1 MTRRVELFL
10 LAAVAAAAGLIPVGA
25 RASRADEAHPLATCA
40 SQAAEKP
47 ACCFSNPAYS
57 GTCQVTPGEDE
68 TCASILSYLN
78 TALASGKSY
87 CSNTDIRGGWKQVS
101 CEKKETGSRR

>member
-10 LAAVAAAAGLIPVGA
+10 LVTVAAAAGLTPAGA
-25 RASRADEAHPLATCA
+25 RASRTAHAHPLATCS

-57 GTCQVTPGEDE
+57 GTCQVKPGEGE

-78 TALASGKSY
+78 TPLASGKSY
-87 CSNTDIRGGWKQVS
+87 CSNTDIRGGWQQVS
-101 CEKKETGSRR
+101 CEKKETESRR

>member
-10 LAAVAAAAGLIPVGA
+10 LATVAATAGLTPAGA
-25 RASRADEAHPLATCA
+25 RTSRAADTRPLASCSA
-40 SQAAEKP
+40 QAAEKP

-57 GTCQVTPGEDE
+57 GTCQVKPAEDE

-78 TALASGKSY
+78 SALASGKSY
-87 CSNTDIRGGWKQVS
+87 CNNTEIRGGWRQVS
-101 CEKKETGSRR
+101 CEKEAAEPRR